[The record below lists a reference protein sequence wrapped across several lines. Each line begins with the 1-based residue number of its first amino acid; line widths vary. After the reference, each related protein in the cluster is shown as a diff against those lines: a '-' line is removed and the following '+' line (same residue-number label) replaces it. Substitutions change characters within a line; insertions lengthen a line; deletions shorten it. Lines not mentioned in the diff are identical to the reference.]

1 MAGDVLGLEVL
12 DQWVEP
18 GVFRNDK
25 ERSARGLG
33 GEAADV
39 VGDVEIE
46 GVAAGA
52 LDADV
57 FGIRPEGLKLGGEVK
72 WDFGLVGSAKDLGLE
87 GASAQRSQVLGLN
100 VLEVDKDDARFQLA
114 GDRFG
119 ADGTPGPVW

>member
-1 MAGDVLGLEVL
+1 MGLEVL

-52 LDADV
+52 LDSDV
-57 FGIRPEGLKLGGEVK
+57 FGIRPEGLKLGSEVK
-72 WDFGLVGSAKDLGLE
+72 WDFWSGWLRKRPWS
-87 GASAQRSQVLGLN
+87 
-100 VLEVDKDDARFQLA
+100 
-114 GDRFG
+114 
-119 ADGTPGPVW
+119 